1 MRRLLATVTLAAAA
15 VTPALVG
22 TSAIASPLASH
33 HTQVGDDRHG
43 RHPEPGDDR
52 GKHREPGDDRGRH
65 HERGDDRG
73 RHHEPRDDRRAV

>member
-1 MRRLLATVTLAAAA
+1 MRRIIATITLAAAA

-22 TSAIASPLASH
+22 TSAIASPQTSH
-33 HTQVGDDRHG
+33 HSQVGDDRGKH
-43 RHPEPGDDR
+43 REPGDDR

-73 RHHEPRDDRRAV
+73 RHAEPRDDHRAV